1 MTNVLNESS
10 KSKKKMPNFK
20 NQYIHYNRQSKDKF
34 LIYCQYSSSLEDE
47 RVTCRLLGDSKVI
60 IVYQNLESCQ
70 ICDLYVLT
78 RK

>member
-10 KSKKKMPNFK
+10 KSKKKIPNFK

-34 LIYCQYSSSLEDE
+34 LIYCQYSSSLEYE

-60 IVYQNLESCQ
+60 IFYQNLESCQ